1 MPASRSAR
9 LNGRTLI
16 VILLGLALQLTACG
30 GGSGSA
36 PTVANAPNSPNANTG
51 GDSGDDTDAGEEEST
66 PVNLAWSEP
75 YPVSYTHLTLPTNR
89 EV

>member
-1 MPASRSAR
+1 MPASSSAR

-16 VILLGLALQLTACG
+16 VILLGLVLQLTACG

-51 GDSGDDTDAGEEEST
+51 GDRT
-66 PVNLAWSEP
+66 
-75 YPVSYTHLTLPTNR
+75 
-89 EV
+89 